1 MQSVPGENS
10 IQALWA
16 NMNFKGKV
24 AIVTGAAAGIGRA
37 TALAFA
43 EHGASVALLDRNA
56 AGVEETASMVRQ
68 KGGPALA
75 LRADVGIE
83 QEVAEAFRQ
92 IAITFEQIDILI
104 NNAGVELYKDFLDF
118 ESVEWD
124 RLLAVN
130 LNSVYYCSKQA
141 IPFMIRSGEGSIV
154 NMSSVQALA
163 TTGQVSPYAAAKGGI
178 LSLTRDMARE
188 FGKHKIRVNSIC
200 PGCIHTPMMDRT
212 LATMPNAEVVV
223 ERMAQAIPLQ
233 RLGRAEDIAKVA
245 LFLASPY
252 ADYVS
257 GTSLVVDGGL
267 LSKLPL
273 PEYW

>member
-1 MQSVPGENS
+1 
-10 IQALWA
+10 
-16 NMNFKGKV
+16 MNFKGKV

-37 TALAFA
+37 TAIAFA
-43 EHGASVALLDRNA
+43 EHGASVALLDCNV
-56 AGVEETASMVRQ
+56 AGVEETAAMVRQ
-68 KGGPALA
+68 KGGQALA

-83 QEVAEAFRQ
+83 QEVADALRQ
-92 IAITFEQIDILI
+92 IGANFEQVDILI

-141 IPFMIRSGEGSIV
+141 IPIMIRSGEGSIV
-154 NMSSVQALA
+154 NLSSVQALA

-252 ADYVS
+252 ADYIS

>member
-1 MQSVPGENS
+1 
-10 IQALWA
+10 
-16 NMNFKGKV
+16 MNFNGRV
-24 AIVTGAAAGIGRA
+24 AVITGAAAGIGRA
-37 TALAFA
+37 TASVFA
-43 EHGASVALLDRNA
+43 EHGASVALLDLNQ
-56 AGVEETASMVRQ
+56 AGVDETAALVGEA
-68 KGGPALA
+68 GGKALA
-75 LRADVGIE
+75 LRTDVAVE
-83 QEVAEAFRQ
+83 KEVAEAFRQ
-92 IAITFEQIDILI
+92 IAAHFEQVDILI
-104 NNAGVELYKDFLDF
+104 NNAGVELYKDFLQF
-118 ESVEWD
+118 ESSEWD

-141 IPFMIRSGEGSIV
+141 IPFMIRAGQGSIV
-154 NMSSVQALA
+154 NLSSVQALA

-212 LATMPNAEVVV
+212 LATMPDAETVIR
-223 ERMAQAIPLQ
+223 RMTQAIPVQ
-233 RLGRAEDIAKVA
+233 RLGTAEDVAKVA
-245 LFLASPY
+245 LFLSSSY